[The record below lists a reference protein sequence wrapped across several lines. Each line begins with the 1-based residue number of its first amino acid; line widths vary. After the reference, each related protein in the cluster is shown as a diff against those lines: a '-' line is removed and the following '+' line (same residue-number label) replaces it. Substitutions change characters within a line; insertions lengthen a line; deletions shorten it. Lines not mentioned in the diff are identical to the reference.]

1 MRIRTMMVMAA
12 IALAANATAGA
23 AGGVT
28 GASFSATGES
38 CDQVTWSAESLAKYP
53 KIASAC
59 QAVLQKD
66 GKYYVKFSGEVKK
79 VANRGADVTVQFKDG
94 NKVVLHPDPE
104 FTVSINGKK
113 TKPSGLRPGDQLNF
127 YVPQGQLVAQLDETP
142 SATPTE
148 EVPMEPAPAE
158 EPAAMAAT
166 EELPKTASPLP
177 TYGLAGLVLL
187 LLGAGLTTYR
197 LTRRSS

>member
-1 MRIRTMMVMAA
+1 MRIRTMTVVAA
-12 IALAANATAGA
+12 IALAASATAWGQS
-23 AGGVT
+23 
-28 GASFSATGES
+28 GASFTATGQS

-59 QAVLQKD
+59 QSVLQKD
-66 GKYYVKFSGEVKK
+66 GSYYVKFSGEVKK
-79 VANRGADVTVQFKDG
+79 VANRGSDVTVQFKDG
-94 NKVVLHPDPE
+94 NRVTLHPDPE
-104 FTVSINGKK
+104 FTVSINGKA

-127 YVPQGQLVAQLDETP
+127 YIPQSRLVAQLDETP

-158 EPAAMAAT
+158 EAPAMAAT

-177 TYGLAGLVLL
+177 MFGLVGLALL
-187 LLGAGLTTYR
+187 ALGAALTAYR
-197 LTRRSS
+197 VTKRSS